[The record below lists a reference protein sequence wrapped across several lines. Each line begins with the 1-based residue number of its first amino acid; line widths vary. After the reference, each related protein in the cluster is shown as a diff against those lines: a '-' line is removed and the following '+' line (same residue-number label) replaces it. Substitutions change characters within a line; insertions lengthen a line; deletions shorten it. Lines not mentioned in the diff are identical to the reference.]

1 MTPTSNDQQQR
12 EAIAA
17 AANTV
22 DGVNVTAHYRQSTK
36 AGDGF
41 VALSRGDRG
50 SNGIGFMNKWEVFVA
65 LPQDMQAAEKRLD
78 VLLNPLVTALS
89 SELVVTGF
97 YPTDLTLGSGSLPC
111 VVIEGSRARDD
122 I

>member
-1 MTPTSNDQQQR
+1 MSDTEDR

-22 DGVNVTAHYRQSTK
+22 EGVNVSPHYRQSTK
-36 AGDGF
+36 SGDGF
-41 VALSRGDRG
+41 VALGRGDRS

-65 LPQDMQAAEKRLD
+65 LPQDLETAEKRLD

-89 SELVVTGF
+89 TELVVTGF

-111 VVIEGSRARDD
+111 VVIEGSRARD